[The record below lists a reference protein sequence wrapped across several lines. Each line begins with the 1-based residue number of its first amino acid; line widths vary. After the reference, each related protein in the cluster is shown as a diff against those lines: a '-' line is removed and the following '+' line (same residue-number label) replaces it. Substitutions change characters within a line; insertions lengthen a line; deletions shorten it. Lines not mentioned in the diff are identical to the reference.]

1 MADKQ
6 RKTSTARTRTGA
18 WRQEFLDALSTLA
31 HVERA
36 CKVAQIEKRTAY
48 NHRRKDPEFRKAWDK
63 ALKDAVPVL
72 ENEAMRRAIYGVR
85 KPVYQQKELVGF
97 VREYSDTLLIFMLK
111 GLKPARYR
119 DKYTVDINARSVEK
133 KIKELGITKE
143 QIDTD
148 PGLAQI
154 LTALGI
160 GVVGAAT
167 GGSTTGTAEC

>member
-48 NHRRKDPEFRKAWDK
+48 NHRRKDPEFRKNWDK

-119 DKYTVDINARSVEK
+119 DKYTVDINARSNIEK
-133 KIKELGITKE
+133 KIKELGITPE
-143 QIDTD
+143 QIDAD
-148 PGLAQI
+148 PSLAQI
-154 LTALGI
+154 LAALGI
-160 GVVGAAT
+160 SIHSAAT
-167 GGSTTGTAEC
+167 SGSAT